1 MFRVQIL
8 PGDIILSASGDRAV
22 HENKAADGA
31 EIRKFAG
38 HNDWV
43 YTLSASVGK
52 KMIRAGSYDGE
63 IRLWNSR
70 RWQDDHLV
78 SRAIP
83 KGQQAVAATAAQ

>member
-52 KMIRAGSYDGE
+52 KMIASGSYDGE
-63 IRLWNSR
+63 IRLWNSE
-70 RWQDDHLV
+70 DGKLTT
-78 SRAIP
+78 SFIAIP
-83 KGQQAVAATAAQ
+83 KGLQAVAATAAQ